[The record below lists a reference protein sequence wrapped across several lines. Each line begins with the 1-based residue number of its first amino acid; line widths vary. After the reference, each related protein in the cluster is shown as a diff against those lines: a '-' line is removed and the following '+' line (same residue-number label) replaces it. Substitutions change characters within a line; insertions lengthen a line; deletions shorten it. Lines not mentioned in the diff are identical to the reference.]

1 MIVAE
6 FPQEVN
12 TDIKISENPIMVAK
26 LPQERGDQYYP
37 LNNCP
42 SFSSNTT
49 VGITHLITTT

>member
-1 MIVAE
+1 
-6 FPQEVN
+6 
-12 TDIKISENPIMVAK
+12 MVAK

-37 LNNCP
+37 LNNYP